1 MIPTKLESQK
11 QAIADAFR
19 SPPSKS
25 ECQKQAHSIA
35 SSLCAPVPRPTL
47 ARTMTT
53 GVAAGSAFDGTP
65 PADDCWPQPEFDGDW
80 GDSDV
85 DEF

>member
-1 MIPTKLESQK
+1 
-11 QAIADAFR
+11 
-19 SPPSKS
+19 
-25 ECQKQAHSIA
+25 
-35 SSLCAPVPRPTL
+35 
-47 ARTMTT
+47 MTT

-65 PADDCWPQPEFDGDW
+65 PADDCWPQPEFDGEW